1 MFDPPDGVPREP
13 EPDPASNDDPGVYDA
28 PGPDADADEPISGSP
43 ARRRLRAA
51 VAITL
56 IAAIVVF
63 GALGGSRLVQTSE
76 DPPAPVRPARLVTV
90 DGIGALSTRDA
101 TGGSAIPWS
110 VPGVVFSFPVWSPD
124 GTHVAALGQD
134 LKSAGVYVFAAPP
147 ADGGAVAATDAAP
160 RVIYEDSADPAF
172 YLYWTPDSRNV
183 SFLTQEPSEIS
194 LRIAP
199 ADGAAEARTLRQGA
213 PLYWEWVDGG
223 RLLAHVGGT
232 APDSFLGELGLDP
245 AAPPASLD
253 PSAPPGAFRS
263 PAVTVDGRLR
273 AYLEASGSTQH
284 LVLEARD
291 GSSSHRID
299 VAGPTAMSFD
309 PTGSALAFVAPEPAD
324 SSSATVPI
332 GPLRLADPADG
343 STRTLLPG
351 KVVGFFWAPDG
362 KTIAALAVSTPGDDG
377 VQAVAPG
384 NAALAAYGRPPR
396 AVVELG
402 AAIQPAAGIVL
413 HLAFIDVASGAARG
427 QRDVRVTDTF
437 IQQVLPFFD
446 QYALSHRFWS
456 AESRSIALPLVGVDG
471 KDQLVVIPADGSDPT
486 SITGQVIGF
495 WSP

>member
-1 MFDPPDGVPREP
+1 MFDPPDGVPRGPEP
-13 EPDPASNDDPGVYDA
+13 EPALNRDPGAEDEA
-28 PGPDADADEPISGSP
+28 NPDGHAGEPVSGSSD
-43 ARRRLRAA
+43 RRGLRAA

-63 GALGGSRLVQTSE
+63 GALGGSRLVRNHE
-76 DPPAPVRPARLVTV
+76 DPPAPVRPARLVTI
-90 DGIGALSTRDA
+90 DGIGALSTRDG

-147 ADGGAVAATDAAP
+147 ADGGAVPATDAVP
-160 RVIYEDSADPAF
+160 HVIYQDSANPAF
-172 YLYWTPDSRNV
+172 YLYWAPDSRNV
-183 SFLTQEPSEIS
+183 SFLTQEPSQIS

-199 ADGAAEARTLRQGA
+199 ADGASEARILRQGA
-213 PLYWEWVDGG
+213 PLYWEWVDSG

-245 AAPPASLD
+245 GAPPASLD

-263 PAVTVDGRLR
+263 PAVTGDGRLR
-273 AYLEASGSTQH
+273 AYLEDSGSTQQ

-291 GSSSHRID
+291 GSSSHRLD

-343 STRTLLPG
+343 STRTLLAG
-351 KVVGFFWAPDG
+351 KVVSFFWAPDG
-362 KTIAALAVSTPGDDG
+362 KTIAALGVSTPGDDG

-384 NAALAAYGRPPR
+384 NAALTAYGRPPR

-413 HLAFIDVASGAARG
+413 HLAFIDVATGAPRA

-456 AESRSIALPLVGVDG
+456 ADSRSIALPLVGADG
-471 KDQLVVIPADGSDPT
+471 KDQLVVVPADGADPT
-486 SITGQVIGF
+486 FIAGQVIGF